1 MRLKFFGD
9 SLLIINWMKY
19 HIPPRNIY
27 LRTISE
33 ELIIINVFKFW
44 EISFQHVFREMNQ
57 IADHLSKDGIFLG
70 DGEWKKWVCQN
81 DTIMEDDP
89 GPIFV

>member
-1 MRLKFFGD
+1 
-9 SLLIINWMKY
+9 MKY
-19 HIPPRNIY
+19 HIPSRNIY

-57 IADHLSKDGIFLG
+57 ITDNLSKDGILLG
-70 DGEWKKWVCQN
+70 DGEWKKWECQN

-89 GPIFV
+89 SPISI